1 MKRIQMEDNKKFI
14 QMVLDQ
20 DQSYNAAQKEKKKL
34 MFMKQKEL
42 MRFQRLQAGELVD
55 PEDDTSQSAMKATS
69 IGTKAIAARRLK
81 PVGGPM
87 QIEEIRMNKGLLK
100 EISKMKKDQIHTDRG
115 ENTSPLDF
123 YGQAPFDKN

>member
-1 MKRIQMEDNKKFI
+1 
-14 QMVLDQ
+14 
-20 DQSYNAAQKEKKKL
+20 
-34 MFMKQKEL
+34 

-69 IGTKAIAARRLK
+69 IGTKTIAARRLK

>member
-1 MKRIQMEDNKKFI
+1 
-14 QMVLDQ
+14 
-20 DQSYNAAQKEKKKL
+20 
-34 MFMKQKEL
+34 